1 MKKPHGNTGKTNKN
15 AQIGPEARSVR
26 LSIRIPPAM
35 SAALDRAATGLGV
48 NRSELVFRRLE
59 LISSPSK

>member
-26 LSIRIPPAM
+26 LSIRITPAM
-35 SAALDRAATGLGV
+35 SAALDHASVGLGV
-48 NRSELVFRRLE
+48 SRSELAFRQLG
-59 LISSPSK
+59 LVSAP